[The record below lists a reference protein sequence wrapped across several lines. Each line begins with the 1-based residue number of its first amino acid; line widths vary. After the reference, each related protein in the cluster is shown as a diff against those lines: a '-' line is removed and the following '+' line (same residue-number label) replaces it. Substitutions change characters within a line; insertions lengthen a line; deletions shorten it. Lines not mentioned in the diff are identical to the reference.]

1 MKSFEDLDLRE
12 RNMLLKFPVYIS
24 MLAANS
30 NDHLDKTEKKAA
42 IKFCHIKTFT
52 CDPLLAGFYREAERN
67 FEKNITELDSTLPI
81 EKFEREM
88 VIKTELAKIETILLK
103 LGADFALVMYRSMRA
118 FKKHVSNAH
127 RNILEYF
134 VFPLPLKGITD

>member
-1 MKSFEDLDLRE
+1 MTRSLHADRHLHEGEKREAMKFS
-12 RNMLLKFPVYIS
+12 
-24 MLAANS
+24 
-30 NDHLDKTEKKAA
+30 
-42 IKFCHIKTFT
+42 HIKTFT